1 MNWLDET
8 KKLNKKSSSFKRE
21 REREKFLFKLCINR
35 ERHKRTDGVDG
46 YNDRKRA

>member
-21 REREKFLFKLCINR
+21 REREKSFYLNY
-35 ERHKRTDGVDG
+35 V
-46 YNDRKRA
+46 